1 MKHIGRFYLLRGFLV
16 LALLACSSSGD
27 AVDNS
32 ELTDIVEDA
41 VDESELIDIVW
52 EALEPNTSSHDLANW
67 DAVDIREVKG
77 NEVVEQFEDDPAPG
91 CWLGPLPPENG
102 TIDPSQTYWYIQMK
116 PQSATP
122 IPPKEGENSPT
133 APPNVPE
140 PNTRGATFLLDIDS
154 LEIVAR
160 KLICVIY

>member
-1 MKHIGRFYLLRGFLV
+1 MKHIGRFYLLIGFLV

-52 EALEPNTSSHDLANW
+52 ETLEPNTSSHDLANW

-91 CWLGPLPPENG
+91 CWQGPLPPENG
-102 TIDPSQTYWYIQMK
+102 TIDPSQTYWYVHMQ
-116 PQSATP
+116 PRPATP
-122 IPPKEGENSPT
+122 IPPKEGEYSPT
-133 APPNVPE
+133 APPLSPE
-140 PNTRGATFLLDIDS
+140 PHTRGATFLLDMDS